1 MPSCGVCL
9 SVCLGVCHA
18 RFFLSKLVNVFSEYL
33 HRRVA
38 KSCTIL
44 VFLYQALL
52 QYFDGDPAI
61 GASDAGGIWKKIAI
75 FELYL
80 ALSHIVNGMRP
91 SGVVNRVPP
100 DRGKLVTLM
109 AGSIK
114 RRRLLIAGD
123 GRRSATHQWNSCLWR
138 EASTLRRRQQQN
150 RI

>member
-1 MPSCGVCL
+1 MLCISAAYAVVRCL
-9 SVCLGVCHA
+9 SVRLSGCLSRSFFSVETSKRVFRISSSSCSQIMHHSSFSIPSAIAIFRRGPRNRGVRC
-18 RFFLSKLVNVFSEYL
+18 RW
-33 HRRVA
+33 
-38 KSCTIL
+38 
-44 VFLYQALL
+44 
-52 QYFDGDPAI
+52 DM
-61 GASDAGGIWKKIAI
+61 KKIAI

-123 GRRSATHQWNSCLWR
+123 GRRSATHQ
-138 EASTLRRRQQQN
+138 
-150 RI
+150 